1 MSFTPY
7 LENKLLGHVLTNTA
21 YTSPTTVYVA
31 LYAGDPLNGGT
42 ETTGTGYARQAAS
55 FSVTASAGTNTNNV
69 EYNAGSDWGIVN
81 YAAIHDA
88 ISGGNM
94 LISTGLQTS
103 RDIVTGDI
111 LRFSIGDID
120 VTLT

>member
-42 ETTGTGYARQAAS
+42 ETTGTGYARQSAS

-69 EYNAGSDWGIVN
+69 EYSAGSDWGIVN

-111 LRFSIGDID
+111 IRFSIGDID